1 MKCLQN
7 GKNLTKKSRMIYK
20 IVLDTNVIFSALA
33 FDKMVEKV
41 FQSVIDNK
49 DKFLAYRSI
58 ETQTELEEK
67 LKSKKFLK
75 YRNFS
80 VEQISE
86 VLDYYYENS
95 VLVTS
100 VFTVSKSRDPKDNK
114 FLKLSKTIQADYL
127 ITGDKDILVLKEFE
141 GCRILKT
148 SEFLAELNL

>member
-1 MKCLQN
+1 
-7 GKNLTKKSRMIYK
+7 
-20 IVLDTNVIFSALA
+20 
-33 FDKMVEKV
+33 MVEEV

-49 DKFLAYRSI
+49 DKFLAYRSL
-58 ETQTELEEK
+58 ETQAELDEK

-100 VFTVSKSRDPKDNK
+100 LFTVSKSRDPKDNK
-114 FLKLSKTIQADYL
+114 FLELAKTVRADYL
-127 ITGDKDILVLKEFE
+127 ITGDKDLLVLKDFE
-141 GCRILKT
+141 GCRILKP
-148 SEFLAELNL
+148 SEFLLIHS

>member
-1 MKCLQN
+1 
-7 GKNLTKKSRMIYK
+7 MIYK

-33 FDKMVEKV
+33 FDKMVEQV
-41 FQSVIDNK
+41 FKTVIDNK
-49 DKFLAYRSI
+49 DKFLAYRSL
-58 ETQTELEEK
+58 ETQAELEEK

-86 VLDYYYENS
+86 VLDYYCENS

-100 VFTVSKSRDPKDNK
+100 LFTVSKSRDSKDNK
-114 FLKLSKTIQADYL
+114 FLELAKTVQADYL
-127 ITGDKDILVLKEFE
+127 ITGDKDLLVLKEFE
-141 GCRILKT
+141 GCKILKP